1 MSVLRQRRSPIPSY
15 WVDNLNSGED
25 YNDVRPAV
33 QVGILDFTL
42 FPDHP
47 ELIAKQDEFIDEA
60 CAAVFQLSHEEKI
73 RLQCEARE
81 DYYRR
86 QRTIQNDMDRKLRTI
101 ENQNVMIEK
110 QNAVIKD
117 QNKIIKG
124 LEEKTVL
131 LQEEVDSLKKLLSEH
146 LM

>member
-1 MSVLRQRRSPIPSY
+1 MSVLRQRRSPIPLY

-33 QVGILDFTL
+33 QVGILDFML
-42 FPDHP
+42 FSDHP

-60 CAAVFQLSHEEKI
+60 CAAVYQLSQEEKI

-110 QNAVIKD
+110 QNAVIS
-117 QNKIIKG
+117 
-124 LEEKTVL
+124 VC
-131 LQEEVDSLKKLLSEH
+131 
-146 LM
+146 